1 MKRPVIVQGS
11 TNAAKILKNASDEL
25 AAMGVKEDVARD
37 IVKR

>member
-1 MKRPVIVQGS
+1 MKRPVIVMRN

-25 AAMGVKEDVARD
+25 AAMGVKVDVARD